1 MFTANSVLASCQGR
15 CSLKNRRW
23 IVTCEHGGNQVPK
36 VYASLFS
43 GYADI
48 LHSHNGWDP
57 GAFEVA
63 KLLADHLK
71 APFFFTT
78 ITRLLVDCNR
88 SPGNPEVFSEISRK
102 LSRREREKIIA
113 SHHLPHRQKVAHA
126 VSQNLKKGYHVIH
139 LAVHSFTPML
149 SGIRRQVHIG
159 LLYDS
164 TRPPEQQFCRR
175 WQQEITRRRP
185 FLKVRRNY
193 PYLGKSD
200 GLATWLRR
208 LHDAPVYIGIEVEIN
223 QRLAVDQTEQPS
235 LASLLAQSLLV
246 L

>member
-1 MFTANSVLASCQGR
+1 MPEA
-15 CSLKNRRW
+15 
-23 IVTCEHGGNQVPK
+23 
-36 VYASLFS
+36 YASLFS
-43 GYADI
+43 GYTDI
-48 LHSHNGWDP
+48 LDSHRGWDP

-88 SPGNPEVFSEISRK
+88 SPGNPELFSEISRK

-113 SHHLPHRQKVAHA
+113 SYHLPHRQKIAHA
-126 VSQNLKKGYHVIH
+126 VARNLKKGYHVIH
-139 LAVHSFTPML
+139 LAVHSFTPVL
-149 SGIRRQVHIG
+149 SGIRREAHIG

-164 TRPPEQQFCRR
+164 RRPSERQFCRR
-175 WQQEITRRRP
+175 WQQEITHRRP
-185 FLKVRRNY
+185 DLKIRRNY
-193 PYLGKSD
+193 PYLGTSD

-208 LHDAPVYIGIEVEIN
+208 RHDAPVYMGIEVEIH
-223 QRLAVDQTEQPS
+223 QLLAVDHTEQPS
-235 LASLLAQSLLV
+235 LASLLAQSLFV

>member
-1 MFTANSVLASCQGR
+1 LRNR
-15 CSLKNRRW
+15 CW
-23 IVTCEHGGNQVPK
+23 IVTCEHSGNRVPQA
-36 VYASLFS
+36 YAPLFS
-43 GYADI
+43 GYTDI
-48 LHSHNGWDP
+48 LDSHRGWDP

-88 SPGNPEVFSEISRK
+88 SPGNPELFSEISRK

-113 SHHLPHRQKVAHA
+113 SYHLPHRQKIAHA
-126 VSQNLKKGYHVIH
+126 VARNLKKGYHVIH
-139 LAVHSFTPML
+139 LAVHSFTPVL
-149 SGIRRQVHIG
+149 SGIRREAHIG

-164 TRPPEQQFCRR
+164 RRPSERQFCQR
-175 WQQEITRRRP
+175 WQQEITHRRP
-185 FLKVRRNY
+185 DLKIRRNY
-193 PYLGKSD
+193 PYLGTSD

-208 LHDAPVYIGIEVEIN
+208 RHDAPVYMGIEVEIH
-223 QRLAVDQTEQPS
+223 QLLAVDHTEQPS
-235 LASLLAQSLLV
+235 LASLLAQSLFV